1 MGQWGEWTLFY
12 QDSKFNLEDLWK
24 GLLRPPGISRPCPD
38 HWPRGQG
45 NDRNFRMGLHFLV
58 SKYTNHL
65 EGSKPIQKEQA
76 CSFLRMSGFL
86 NSNYQTQKIL
96 TLHVDP
102 LTQARSEV
110 EASAGQK
117 KKKTRKP
124 SVQSK
129 SPHLR
134 KSFAAQVQEFNH
146 PGCRWIGTKFIQ
158 LPSNQEQY
166 INFHKRPRCHVLRQ
180 ESILQF
186 EQLLS
191 CPSNQETETLSI
203 HFSEKVT

>member
-117 KKKTRKP
+117 KKK
-124 SVQSK
+124 
-129 SPHLR
+129 
-134 KSFAAQVQEFNH
+134 
-146 PGCRWIGTKFIQ
+146 
-158 LPSNQEQY
+158 NQ
-166 INFHKRPRCHVLRQ
+166 K
-180 ESILQF
+180 
-186 EQLLS
+186 
-191 CPSNQETETLSI
+191 TLSPEQKPT
-203 HFSEKVT
+203 SEEVVCRSSSRIQPPRMSMNRNEIYTTALKSRAIYQLS

>member
-117 KKKTRKP
+117 KKP
-124 SVQSK
+124 ENPQSRAK
-129 SPHLR
+129 AHIWGSRLPL
-134 KSFAAQVQEFNH
+134 
-146 PGCRWIGTKFIQ
+146 KFKNSTTQ
-158 LPSNQEQY
+158 DVDE
-166 INFHKRPRCHVLRQ
+166 
-180 ESILQF
+180 
-186 EQLLS
+186 
-191 CPSNQETETLSI
+191 
-203 HFSEKVT
+203 